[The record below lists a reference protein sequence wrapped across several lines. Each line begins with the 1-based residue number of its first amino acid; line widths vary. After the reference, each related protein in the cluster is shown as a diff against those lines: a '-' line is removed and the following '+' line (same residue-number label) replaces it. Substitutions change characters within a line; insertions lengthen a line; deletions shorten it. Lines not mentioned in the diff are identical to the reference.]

1 LFFFIFNF
9 WIFSHFL
16 FFCFFVFV
24 FLFFCFFGLSKCANN
39 KNHNFS
45 IAIFWR
51 INDDAI
57 CQPFWDAV
65 FGCRSLWSTHLP
77 WYFYH
82 WMLQEGFQFFFFFS
96 FFLFFAHIH
105 DTFNCRIAGKS
116 RGNEKKFVFRCWLI
130 KWQLQNTTSMAQEK
144 LEGNKFKNSS
154 KNLWTSIILHLKG
167 IKKKARKTEAKI
179 NTKNQ

>member
-1 LFFFIFNF
+1 MARKIHIEFIFLSELSTPYLKSWLAIRPTLVPPTDHKIHQDFLFVQSNGVTDF
-9 WIFSHFL
+9 CCFVFFSFLIFEFFL
-16 FFCFFVFV
+16 IFFFFCFFVFV

-77 WYFYH
+77 
-82 WMLQEGFQFFFFFS
+82 
-96 FFLFFAHIH
+96 
-105 DTFNCRIAGKS
+105 
-116 RGNEKKFVFRCWLI
+116 
-130 KWQLQNTTSMAQEK
+130 
-144 LEGNKFKNSS
+144 
-154 KNLWTSIILHLKG
+154 
-167 IKKKARKTEAKI
+167 
-179 NTKNQ
+179 